1 MPIVV
6 NHFSFNI
13 IFNPNDLKPLSQ
25 KMFFGEFY
33 MGVIEENLF
42 IFHHIL
48 LGFMKFLDE
57 LLDRLNAMWN

>member
-1 MPIVV
+1 
-6 NHFSFNI
+6 
-13 IFNPNDLKPLSQ
+13 
-25 KMFFGEFY
+25 MFFGEFY